1 MTRKKKDV
9 DESSLKVQVCLFVF
23 DMIYL
28 NGESLIDKSF
38 RTRRQLMQD
47 NIPVVKGQLD
57 YAQGMDCDDTE
68 EIQKFLEQSVERK
81 IKFSPL
87 FWFLIYSWL

>member
-1 MTRKKKDV
+1 MTRKKKEV

-38 RTRRQLMQD
+38 RDRRQLLQD
-47 NIPVVKGQLD
+47 NIPVVKG
-57 YAQGMDCDDTE
+57 
-68 EIQKFLEQSVERK
+68 
-81 IKFSPL
+81 
-87 FWFLIYSWL
+87 

>member
-1 MTRKKKDV
+1 
-9 DESSLKVQVCLFVF
+9 
-23 DMIYL
+23 
-28 NGESLIDKSF
+28 
-38 RTRRQLMQD
+38 MQD